1 MNFIQLYF
9 AEGNVKCS
17 NKNVT
22 FLCRGCLMP
31 SLVSNSKEVIE
42 DRCRP
47 SLTVLRTSLLNKLN
61 IHIVPLGLNFIYRG
75 TFFTVLR
82 TQTLKGLQNLTILML
97 KSVFLKMLKKIFR
110 NNLLVLFYP
119 NLMPN
124 MQLKNT
130 LFPPYDFLLT

>member
-61 IHIVPLGLNFIYRG
+61 MYIVPLGLNFIYRG
-75 TFFTVLR
+75 TFFYRFEDPDPER
-82 TQTLKGLQNLTILML
+82 TAKSDHFNAKIRIFENVKKKSSEITSSYSFTLI
-97 KSVFLKMLKKIFR
+97 
-110 NNLLVLFYP
+110 
-119 NLMPN
+119 
-124 MQLKNT
+124 
-130 LFPPYDFLLT
+130 